1 MLRPCEVHPPQT
13 RQRPGDA
20 DKGGLC
26 PGKVMCDNALP
37 VQQVDGQPDTELC
50 QYYRNS
56 ESKEDCS

>member
-1 MLRPCEVHPPQT
+1 
-13 RQRPGDA
+13 
-20 DKGGLC
+20 
-26 PGKVMCDNALP
+26 MCDNALP